1 MKIYTIVGG
10 SYMSLDKLLKYFCFI
25 IVAVL
30 TIVNIGEGYIN
41 RSYDKIFI
49 ETNSNAYGKIIAN
62 DMRALFDFKKSE
74 VNLLDYVAFL
84 YKIDE
89 KIEIVEH
96 TMSKVRIKRNYIY
109 NEDYKKFTIS
119 CIFLIEEFKAE
130 VEECGYNNEL
140 IELVVMKISQNVSDR
155 SQNDLN
161 QLLEINY
168 INTLNNN
175 LIRSVHENYLNS
187 KISEAFLEI
196 YLGVEGF
203 MIRSK
208 RADIALDIV
217 DFNPKI
223 EGVVY
228 YTTIG
233 SKKVGKHVYEKTI
246 GYKYKGYVCESVI
259 NNQIFMLMNSFGV
272 DIADKY
278 NSQLIEWSKF
288 PKLEYTSR
296 CSKVI

>member
-30 TIVNIGEGYIN
+30 TIANIGEGYIN

-62 DMRALFDFKKSE
+62 DMRTLFDFKKSE
-74 VNLLDYVAFL
+74 INLLDYVALL

-119 CIFLIEEFKAE
+119 CIFLIEEFKSE

-140 IELVVMKISQNVSDR
+140 IELLVIKISQNVSDR

-161 QLLEINY
+161 QLMEINY

-187 KISEAFLEI
+187 KISEVFT
-196 YLGVEGF
+196 
-203 MIRSK
+203 IRSK
-208 RADIALDIV
+208 RVDIALDIV

-223 EGVVY
+223 DGVVY

-233 SKKVGKHVYEKTI
+233 SKKVGKYVYEKTI

-272 DIADKY
+272 DINDKY

-288 PKLEYTSR
+288 PKLEYTSS